1 MSMLWCLLLEILNL
15 PWTAGLL
22 TDFRY
27 TPCISESDK
36 EENRQRAKMHDSL
49 SLLWHWEAQKE
60 RIQFLK
66 NKRKM
71 CCTIQALRELCI
83 VDHKTVERLILF
95 FSILLIRRDLYTFLD
110 LWQLCFFIQKLT
122 PFSAFAALTKEG
134 WKMSGM
140 TDAEGASRR
149 FVMTWL
155 FYERKNG
162 SWCHVTIFKKRQ
174 RYVFVI

>member
-1 MSMLWCLLLEILNL
+1 MSSVGNFEFALDCRASHWLQVHSMHLWVWQRGEQTESQSVNI
-15 PWTAGLL
+15 TAWLAQPPITL
-22 TDFRY
+22 RS
-27 TPCISESDK
+27 SEG
-36 EENRQRAKMHDSL
+36 ENSVK
-49 SLLWHWEAQKE
+49 K
-60 RIQFLK
+60 K
-66 NKRKM
+66 KRKM

-95 FSILLIRRDLYTFLD
+95 FSILLIRRDLYPFLD

-122 PFSAFAALTKEG
+122 PFSAFAALTEEG